1 MRVEKRRRRR
11 RTLIGLE
18 KSKPFFWFIL
28 LLCGGVYQIFLFFPF
43 FLDVSHIGLP
53 PIPYRLKKKFFLED
67 LNLFH
72 LFIFLLTECYIDL
85 ACIIMMMIDL

>member
-18 KSKPFFWFIL
+18 KSKPFFFIYSPIVWG
-28 LLCGGVYQIFLFFPF
+28 CVPNFFVLPF

-72 LFIFLLTECYIDL
+72 LFLFLFSPSNGMLYSI
-85 ACIIMMMIDL
+85 